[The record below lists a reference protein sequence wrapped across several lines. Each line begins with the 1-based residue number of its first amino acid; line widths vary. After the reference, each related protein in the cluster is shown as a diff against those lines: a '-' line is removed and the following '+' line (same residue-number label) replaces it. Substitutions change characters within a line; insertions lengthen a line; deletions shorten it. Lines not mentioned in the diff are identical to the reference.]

1 MRLFRRPATT
11 PRPAQPDE
19 EDPVVRQ
26 YRYLLRTAPGDALE
40 HAHLEALEVLSPQ
53 ERGALL
59 RTVQEQLVAGLRLGP
74 DDVPAL
80 AHLVVLGERRSP
92 GALLRHCPPAVL
104 RRLAD
109 AALVSEAAFGLLS
122 GYAAWDGRDPEPMTE
137 EAWEAR
143 HHRNWSDPAQ
153 ITDVQRAYGG
163 GYGPGFGGGG
173 GDGGGGG

>member
-1 MRLFRRPATT
+1 MRIFRRPAAT
-11 PRPAQPDE
+11 PLAAQPED

-53 ERGALL
+53 ERAVGR
-59 RTVQEQLVAGLRLGP
+59 RTGPDQRGAGLRREP

-80 AHLVVLGERRSP
+80 ARRVVLGERRSP

-122 GYAAWDGRDPEPMTE
+122 GYAAWDGLDPEPPPE
-137 EAWEAR
+137 QDWDHR
-143 HHRNWSDPAQ
+143 KHRNWGDPTD
-153 ITDVQRAYGG
+153 ITDVQRAQATS
-163 GYGPGFGGGG
+163 PPAAGFGG
-173 GDGGGGG
+173 GDGGGSG